1 MGFIKETKKARGE
14 LASPLAMI
22 QILLLG
28 IGLLTEAF
36 LKLGMEQV
44 ESLRTLGHRNYCSE
58 SIQLSASSLEW
69 KIMIRRLS

>member
-36 LKLGMEQV
+36 LNWEWNRLKVFE
-44 ESLRTLGHRNYCSE
+44 
-58 SIQLSASSLEW
+58 LSDIETIVLNQSSY
-69 KIMIRRLS
+69 RLPLWNGK